1 MKFSL
6 YYIKQNSGKYEALE
20 LEIDEAICWQ
30 PISSIAALTEE
41 LRSMYTRDLQS
52 LLFKEDTKNCSLYHY
67 YDRDCHIITHLMTIE
82 YPDIETFLKNFIK
95 DIKINYPELLL

>member
-1 MKFSL
+1 MKFDL
-6 YYIKQNSGKYEALE
+6 YNIKNIDGKYEALE
-20 LEIDEAICWQ
+20 LEINEAIYWQ
-30 PISSIAALTEE
+30 PISSIAALAEE
-41 LRSMYTRDLQS
+41 LRSMYTGDLQS

-95 DIKINYPELLL
+95 DVKINSPESLP